1 MESPDDGDVDD
12 SKHNNNSNNNYN
24 DNNNNNNNNNSYNES
39 VKTFIKYKMSSDPGY
54 FAKGLE
60 QRHYE
65 LCQVCPLRRQR
76 QRQEEEEE
84 EIEQIKNTSS
94 SSSLLLLS
102 SLAVGVPILV
112 LPLRINLIR
121 STILGCSQSLNIN
134 SIKSIVKQINIRY
147 WIKQAGIQFNLID
160 VKERYCTLGPTI
172 ENDIQHFITHQLK
185 RGTDGKMMYKKER
198 RHKFC
203 NVLLSSFLDN
213 NNSNNKNNK
222 NDLLETTSNI
232 YDIWFI
238 DMVGQQSQ
246 GQCIDRTSRTI
257 IMGERSTKGYNEP
270 TKRPHDCIA
279 KTAAHELGHAL
290 LLNHPQKGM
299 KFDDGRNQIL
309 SSASSSSSSK
319 SKSKY
324 NNKDNSNS
332 NKNLMSGGSDIKGGG
347 GSYLEQWQ
355 CSIAR
360 EAAQIFINKH
370 R

>member
-1 MESPDDGDVDD
+1 
-12 SKHNNNSNNNYN
+12 
-24 DNNNNNNNNNSYNES
+24 
-39 VKTFIKYKMSSDPGY
+39 MSSDPGY

-65 LCQVCPLRRQR
+65 LCQSIV
-76 QRQEEEEE
+76 
-84 EIEQIKNTSS
+84 EQIN
-94 SSSLLLLS
+94 
-102 SLAVGVPILV
+102 
-112 LPLRINLIR
+112 N
-121 STILGCSQSLNIN
+121 
-134 SIKSIVKQINIRY
+134 RY
-147 WIKQAGIQFNLID
+147 WIKQAGMQFNLID

-172 ENDIQHFITHQLK
+172 ENEIQHFITHQLK

-213 NNSNNKNNK
+213 SSCSNNNKNNKNNNNSK

-290 LLNHPQKGM
+290 SLNHPQKGM

-309 SSASSSSSSK
+309 SSASSSSSS

-360 EAAQIFINKH
+360 EAAQTFLNKH
-370 R
+370 RY

>member
-12 SKHNNNSNNNYN
+12 SKHNNNNS
-24 DNNNNNNNNNSYNES
+24 NNNNNNNNNDNSYNAS

-76 QRQEEEEE
+76 QEEEEEEEE
-84 EIEQIKNTSS
+84 EIAQIKNTSS
-94 SSSLLLLS
+94 SSSSLS
-102 SLAVGVPILV
+102 SLAVGVPILL

-134 SIKSIVKQINIRY
+134 SVKSIVEQINNIY

-172 ENDIQHFITHQLK
+172 ENEIQHFITHQLK

-213 NNSNNKNNK
+213 KNNHNNR

-309 SSASSSSSSK
+309 SLSSSS

-360 EAAQIFINKH
+360 EAAQIFLNKH